1 MSKIYNSYL
10 KKEINQLLAI
20 LVLLTIV
27 FQIMCC
33 IFCLVLFTKQLD
45 TTKDAAIS
53 TLSSTIE
60 RERDELNKLVSSMT
74 NKQELIKFVD
84 DPQIAENRVEIMD
97 HLYTMQNFNTGV
109 LYSTIFDLYGQQ
121 HDIMKNLSANKQNI
135 INKIYNNDVRQR
147 TFEKETTFF
156 FFDVPDNPYK
166 EIYLMAFSP
175 IFKYDYEDVSSY
187 KIGDLCIIKQINSDT
202 IVPDND
208 IFANSEIYLTDSY
221 NNKMIVFSRGTKES
235 GKVFSIKIDETKIIG
250 TNWFISGNIRK
261 QASIN
266 YITAIL
272 IVLLLETFL
281 MIILL
286 LIFMHR
292 VKVNIILPIISIN
305 KYIKNLMFINVYQP
319 LKINANNDI
328 MYLANEINI
337 MVLRNKKLANDAM
350 INQEK
355 MYEYEMRE
363 KNITLYALANQVNPH
378 FLYNIFEL
386 IRSIAVVYDISELE
400 TIAMNI
406 SHIMRYNLRE
416 NDHIKIS
423 DELMIVYKYIE
434 IMKIRYGDT
443 FDIEYNIEEGIGE
456 ISFVKMIFQPLL
468 ENCFNHGYYYGKNRF
483 KIKLSVF
490 IKNRKLCIDVWDNG
504 AGIDDEKL
512 RNIREKL
519 KSESGMDTISIGLA
533 NVDSR
538 LKLIYGDKYDMDISS
553 QKGAYT
559 KVSINIAKFWGD

>member
-1 MSKIYNSYL
+1 
-10 KKEINQLLAI
+10 
-20 LVLLTIV
+20 
-27 FQIMCC
+27 
-33 IFCLVLFTKQLD
+33 
-45 TTKDAAIS
+45 
-53 TLSSTIE
+53 
-60 RERDELNKLVSSMT
+60 
-74 NKQELIKFVD
+74 
-84 DPQIAENRVEIMD
+84 
-97 HLYTMQNFNTGV
+97 
-109 LYSTIFDLYGQQ
+109 
-121 HDIMKNLSANKQNI
+121 
-135 INKIYNNDVRQR
+135 
-147 TFEKETTFF
+147 
-156 FFDVPDNPYK
+156 
-166 EIYLMAFSP
+166 
-175 IFKYDYEDVSSY
+175 
-187 KIGDLCIIKQINSDT
+187 
-202 IVPDND
+202 
-208 IFANSEIYLTDSY
+208 
-221 NNKMIVFSRGTKES
+221 MIVFSRGTKES

-443 FDIEYNIEEGIGE
+443 FDIEYNIEEGIGGN
-456 ISFVKMIFQPLL
+456 II
-468 ENCFNHGYYYGKNRF
+468 CKN
-483 KIKLSVF
+483 
-490 IKNRKLCIDVWDNG
+490 
-504 AGIDDEKL
+504 
-512 RNIREKL
+512 
-519 KSESGMDTISIGLA
+519 
-533 NVDSR
+533 
-538 LKLIYGDKYDMDISS
+538 DISAFVG
-553 QKGAYT
+553 KL
-559 KVSINIAKFWGD
+559 F

>member
-512 RNIREKL
+512 RNIRKKL